1 MKSSS
6 LTPSPEPSLT
16 VYFDGACPVCSREI
30 AMYRRQ
36 PGSEAC
42 VWVDASRCSASE
54 LGPGLDSQRALA
66 RMHVRQADGR
76 LVSGAAAFI
85 LMWQA
90 FPATR
95 WLGRL
100 AALPPLP
107 WVLELG
113 YRLFLRVRPLWR
125 QDSAAPI
132 EPASD
137 AASDAAITPA
147 LWAELRSD
155 QAGEAGAVAIYRG
168 ILAISRDADVRA
180 FAARHLATEQEHLR
194 LINTWVPASRRSR
207 LLPVWRLAG
216 WTTGALPALA
226 GRRAVYQTI
235 AAVETFVDQH
245 YADQLR
251 MIDALPSDLRRA
263 ELRALLAACRADE
276 VEHRDEA
283 RQLSQA
289 ADSRAMSGWT
299 ARVWAAVVGA
309 GSAVGVGL
317 ARRF

>member
-1 MKSSS
+1 MTTYTA
-6 LTPSPEPSLT
+6 TPHPQPSLT
-16 VYFDGACPVCSREI
+16 VYYDGACPVCSREI
-30 AMYRRQ
+30 AMYRQQ
-36 PGSEAC
+36 PGGESCA
-42 VWVDASRCSASE
+42 WVDASRCSPSE
-54 LGPGLDSQRALA
+54 LGPDLDPPRALA

-85 LMWQA
+85 AMWQV

-95 WLGRL
+95 WLGRI
-100 AALPPLP
+100 AAVPPLP

-125 QDSAAPI
+125 KAGAAP
-132 EPASD
+132 AHTTD
-137 AASDAAITPA
+137 DTCITPA

-155 QAGEAGAVAIYRG
+155 QAGETGAVAIYRA
-168 ILAISRDADVRA
+168 ILALSRDADVRA
-180 FAARHLATEQEHLR
+180 FASRHLATEQEHLR
-194 LINTWVPASRRSR
+194 LINTWLPPARRSR

-216 WTTGALPALA
+216 WMTGALPALV

-235 AAVETFVDQH
+235 AAVETFVDHH

-251 MIDALPSDLRRA
+251 MIDAMPADARLA

-283 RQLSQA
+283 RELSQGADRVVASGA
-289 ADSRAMSGWT
+289 AARA
-299 ARVWAAVVGA
+299 WAAMVGA
-309 GSAVGVGL
+309 GSAAGVHL

>member
-1 MKSSS
+1 MNSHSS
-6 LTPSPEPSLT
+6 TPSRAFPLT
-16 VYFDGACPVCSREI
+16 VYYDGACPICSREI
-30 AMYRRQ
+30 AMYRQQR
-36 PGSEAC
+36 GGESCA
-42 VWVDASRCSASE
+42 WVDASRCSASE
-54 LGPGLDSQRALA
+54 LGPGLDPQRALA

-95 WLGRL
+95 WLGRM
-100 AALPPLP
+100 AAVPPLP

-125 QDSAAPI
+125 KAGTAPLASAD
-132 EPASD
+132 D
-137 AASDAAITPA
+137 ACITPA

-155 QAGEAGAVAIYRG
+155 QAGETGAVAIYRA

-180 FAARHLATEQEHLR
+180 FASRHLATEQEHLR
-194 LINTWVPASRRSR
+194 LINTWLPPARRSR

-216 WTTGALPALA
+216 WMTGALPALV

-235 AAVETFVDQH
+235 AAVETFVDHH

-251 MIDALPSDLRRA
+251 MIDALPADPKLA
-263 ELRALLAACRADE
+263 ALRALLAACRADE

-283 RQLSQA
+283 RELSQGADRLASSSVA
-289 ADSRAMSGWT
+289 ARA
-299 ARVWAAVVGA
+299 WAAVVGA
-309 GSAVGVGL
+309 GSAVGVHL

>member
-1 MKSSS
+1 MSSHQA
-6 LTPSPEPSLT
+6 TPNLPASLT
-16 VYFDGACPVCSREI
+16 VYYDGACPVCSREI
-30 AMYRRQ
+30 AMYRQQ

-42 VWVDASRCSASE
+42 SWVDASQCSASE
-54 LGPGLDSQRALA
+54 LGPGLDQQGALA
-66 RMHVRQADGR
+66 RMHVRRADGR

-95 WLGRL
+95 WLGRM
-100 AALPPLP
+100 AAFPPLS
-107 WVLELG
+107 WLLEMG

-125 QDSAAPI
+125 KGSAAPVQLAAD
-132 EPASD
+132 AS
-137 AASDAAITPA
+137 ITPA

-155 QAGEAGAVAIYRG
+155 QAGESGAVAIYRA
-168 ILAISRDADVRA
+168 ILTISRDADVRA
-180 FAARHLATEQEHLR
+180 FASRHLATEQEHLR
-194 LINTWVPASRRSR
+194 LINTWLPPERRSR

-216 WTTGALPALA
+216 WMTGALPALA
-226 GRRAVYQTI
+226 GRSAVYQTI
-235 AAVETFVDQH
+235 AAVETFVDHH

-251 MIDALPSDLRRA
+251 MIDALPPDATRT

-283 RQLSQA
+283 RQLSQGVDPQA
-289 ADSRAMSGWT
+289 ASGLT
-299 ARVWAAVVGA
+299 ARAWAALVGA
-309 GSAVGVGL
+309 GSAAGVTL